1 VERGRGWFRAETAII
16 VSHSSVVAAGTAR
29 CGETRSPA
37 GPAVPPVALQ
47 QETVPSTADDR
58 QQSLWPHPNRLVIA
72 RPEPASA
79 GKHDPRI
86 SNNQSRPTQL
96 KSG

>member
-37 GPAVPPVALQ
+37 GPAVPQWPSNRKQSPAL
-47 QETVPSTADDR
+47 R
-58 QQSLWPHPNRLVIA
+58 MIA
-72 RPEPASA
+72 
-79 GKHDPRI
+79 
-86 SNNQSRPTQL
+86 SNL
-96 KSG
+96 SGPIQIAW